1 MKEIWVLFSATI
13 LLMLSGCATNPIP
26 QEKKI
31 IAQEKQIIETD
42 ERMVQACHYLGS
54 VNGTTNYGKT
64 FAFYAKWLCKKDAR
78 RQAAILGATHI
89 VWLYAQPTAA
99 SALAYDCSRQQ

>member
-1 MKEIWVLFSATI
+1 MRGIRFLFSATI

-26 QEKKI
+26 QEKAI
-31 IAQEKQIIETD
+31 IAVEKNIIETD
-42 ERMVQACHYLGS
+42 ERMVQACYYLGS
-54 VNGTTNYGKT
+54 VDGTTNYGKT
-64 FAFYAKWLCKKDAR
+64 FAFYAKWLCKKDVR

-99 SALAYDCSRQQ
+99 SALAYDCDRQQ